1 MNQPKNTTTEGQI
14 NPPMCVQHAQGFS
27 KEIWEGE
34 FGLPTSYKFVQ
45 MWSGVFSAYDQCHYL
60 NKQGKPAQ
68 RLIVAMAT
76 GMGKTQTAIYYA
88 AKLDKEVGML
98 IVTPF
103 ISEAN
108 SLASQINDLSEENR
122 AIAYHSESDIYRET
136 SELKHHQ
143 VVIVTH
149 KMFTSAVD
157 SHTSSRQ
164 LINDLY
170 AYGNDKR
177 SVVVID
183 EAINTIKSD
192 HLSYEA
198 VHELLTSLE
207 GHLKHKDLDIDLKQ
221 DIKKEVL
228 LLERLSEVFQKAD
241 VLLGGKSKVRCLM
254 SDLMGSINIKD
265 YQLPIT
271 TQLVNQ
277 KRLSRVSDTN
287 TRYSDTINDINS
299 LLGASWSYYAKKNE
313 AHGSVTSFHTA
324 RSAIPEDMSVVV
336 LDATSNVDHYYK
348 IYPNV
353 VMVDLLTKNV
363 RSYKNVDLYVAKDQK
378 TGQDALCGKDIKG
391 AVNSI
396 LDHVPVEFEESKL
409 LIFTFNKLE
418 KALKKTLN
426 QEAFSDRVDIDHFGN
441 LNGKN
446 NYKEHT
452 MLYIFGTFFKPD
464 SVFTDI
470 QALSTRGNVDCFN
483 NTDEV
488 IEERKLL
495 KNSNISAELIQ
506 AINRI
511 SCRSIVDSDGN
522 CQKCSIYLQLPVD
535 KVLAGLIM
543 KYIQKEM
550 PGINIHDWH
559 SDLKKSK
566 KPGRKSTYENEF
578 VAALKS
584 IPVGESKLHVLLDN
598 LPFKKGIKDKI
609 KKRIAD
615 NDADDSLIKAM
626 KGEQITCTKDNN
638 KWILNKKNI

>member
-14 NPPMCVQHAQGFS
+14 SPPMCVQHAQGFS
-27 KEIWEGE
+27 KEIWEGKL
-34 FGLPTSYKFVQ
+34 GLPTSYKFVQ
-45 MWSGVFSAYDQCHYL
+45 MWSGVFSAYDQCRHL
-60 NKQGKPAQ
+60 NKQGKSAQ

-136 SELKHHQ
+136 NELKHHQ

-221 DIKKEVL
+221 DIKNEVL
-228 LLERLSEVFQKAD
+228 LLERLSEVFKKAD

-336 LDATSNVDHYYK
+336 LDATSNVDHYYD

-353 VMVDLLTKNV
+353 TKVPLPKNV

-535 KVLAGLIM
+535 KVLAELIM
-543 KYIQKEM
+543 ESIQKEM
-550 PGINIHDWH
+550 PGINVHDWH
-559 SDLKKSK
+559 FDLIKSK
-566 KPGRKSTYENEF
+566 KSGRKSTYENEF

-626 KGEQITCTKDNN
+626 KGEQVTCTKDKN
-638 KWILNKKNI
+638 KWIISKKNI

>member
-1 MNQPKNTTTEGQI
+1 
-14 NPPMCVQHAQGFS
+14 
-27 KEIWEGE
+27 
-34 FGLPTSYKFVQ
+34 
-45 MWSGVFSAYDQCHYL
+45 
-60 NKQGKPAQ
+60 
-68 RLIVAMAT
+68 
-76 GMGKTQTAIYYA
+76 
-88 AKLDKEVGML
+88 
-98 IVTPF
+98 
-103 ISEAN
+103 
-108 SLASQINDLSEENR
+108 
-122 AIAYHSESDIYRET
+122 
-136 SELKHHQ
+136 
-143 VVIVTH
+143 
-149 KMFTSAVD
+149 MFTNAVD

-363 RSYKNVDLYVAKDQK
+363 RSYKNVDLYVVKDQK
-378 TGQDALCGKDIKG
+378 TGQDALCGKDIKD
-391 AVNSI
+391 AVNNI

-488 IEERKLL
+488 REERKLL
-495 KNSNISAELIQ
+495 RSSNISAELIQ

-522 CQKCSIYLQLPVD
+522 CQKCSIYLQLPTD

-543 KYIQKEM
+543 KCIQKEM
-550 PGINIHDWH
+550 PGINVHDWH
-559 SDLKKSK
+559 FDLKKSK
-566 KPGRKSTYENEF
+566 KSGGKSKYEE
-578 VAALKS
+578 
-584 IPVGESKLHVLLDN
+584 VLLDT
-598 LPFKKGIKDKI
+598 LKQLEEGEVKKLSVMTKELSLGNGFVKVLRNRLTNKNSNDSII
-609 KKRIAD
+609 KKLNQMGILFYKKS
-615 NDADDSLIKAM
+615 NQWVFELN
-626 KGEQITCTKDNN
+626 KDNSTY
-638 KWILNKKNI
+638 

>member
-1 MNQPKNTTTEGQI
+1 
-14 NPPMCVQHAQGFS
+14 
-27 KEIWEGE
+27 
-34 FGLPTSYKFVQ
+34 
-45 MWSGVFSAYDQCHYL
+45 
-60 NKQGKPAQ
+60 
-68 RLIVAMAT
+68 
-76 GMGKTQTAIYYA
+76 
-88 AKLDKEVGML
+88 
-98 IVTPF
+98 
-103 ISEAN
+103 
-108 SLASQINDLSEENR
+108 
-122 AIAYHSESDIYRET
+122 
-136 SELKHHQ
+136 
-143 VVIVTH
+143 
-149 KMFTSAVD
+149 
-157 SHTSSRQ
+157 
-164 LINDLY
+164 
-170 AYGNDKR
+170 
-177 SVVVID
+177 
-183 EAINTIKSD
+183 
-192 HLSYEA
+192 
-198 VHELLTSLE
+198 
-207 GHLKHKDLDIDLKQ
+207 
-221 DIKKEVL
+221 
-228 LLERLSEVFQKAD
+228 
-241 VLLGGKSKVRCLM
+241 
-254 SDLMGSINIKD
+254 
-265 YQLPIT
+265 
-271 TQLVNQ
+271 
-277 KRLSRVSDTN
+277 
-287 TRYSDTINDINS
+287 
-299 LLGASWSYYAKKNE
+299 
-313 AHGSVTSFHTA
+313 
-324 RSAIPEDMSVVV
+324 MSVVV
-336 LDATSNVDHYYK
+336 LDATSNVDHYYD

-353 VMVDLLTKNV
+353 TKVPLPKSV

-426 QEAFSDRVDIDHFGN
+426 QEAFSGRVDIDHFGN

-535 KVLAGLIM
+535 KVLAELIM
-543 KYIQKEM
+543 ESIQKEM
-550 PGINIHDWH
+550 PVINVHDWH
-559 SDLKKSK
+559 FDLIKSK
-566 KPGRKSTYENEF
+566 KSGRKSTYENEF

-609 KKRIAD
+609 KKRISD

-626 KGEQITCTKDNN
+626 KEEQITCTKDKNQ
-638 KWILNKKNI
+638 WIVSKKNI

>member
-1 MNQPKNTTTEGQI
+1 MSSLDPSTL
-14 NPPMCVQHAQGFS
+14 AQEFS
-27 KEIWEGE
+27 KEIWEGKL
-34 FGLPTSYKFVQ
+34 GLHTSYRYEQ
-45 MWSGVFSAYDQCHYL
+45 IWSGVFSTYDQCRHL
-60 NKQGKPAQ
+60 NKQGESAQ

-108 SLASQINDLSEENR
+108 SLAKQINDLSEENR
-122 AIAYHSESDIYRET
+122 AIAHHSESGTYRRT
-136 SELKHHQ
+136 DKLKHYQ
-143 VVIVTH
+143 VVVVTH
-149 KMFTSAVD
+149 NMFINAVD
-157 SHTSSRQ
+157 SHTSSKQ

-170 AYGNDKR
+170 AYGDNKKR

-192 HLSYEA
+192 RLSYEA

-228 LLERLSEVFQKAD
+228 LLERLSEIFKEAD
-241 VLLGGKSKVRCLM
+241 ALLGGKSKVRCLM
-254 SDLMGSINIKD
+254 SDLMGSINIED

-277 KRLSRVSDTN
+277 KRLSKVSDTS
-287 TRYSDTINDINS
+287 TRYSDTINDISS
-299 LLGASWSYYAKKNE
+299 LLGASWSYYAKKNQ
-313 AHGSVTSFHTA
+313 AHGSVNSFHTA
-324 RSAIPEDMSVVV
+324 RSAIPEGMSVVV

-353 VMVDLLTKNV
+353 VMVDLLPKNV
-363 RSYKNVDLYVAKDQK
+363 RSYKNVDLYVAKDQN
-378 TGQDALCGKDIKG
+378 TGQDSLCGKNIKDV
-391 AVNSI
+391 ASNI
-396 LDHVPVEFEESKL
+396 LDHIPFEFIESKL

-418 KALKKTLN
+418 EELKKALN
-426 QEAFSDRVDIDHFGN
+426 QEEFSDRVDIDHFGN

-470 QALSTRGNVDCFN
+470 QALSTRGNVDCFK

-495 KNSNISAELIQ
+495 KSSSISSELIQ

-522 CQKCSIYLQLPVD
+522 CQKCVIHLQLPAD
-535 KVLAGLIM
+535 RELSDLIM
-543 KYIQKEM
+543 ESIKMEM
-550 PGINIHDWH
+550 PGINVHDWNFG
-559 SDLKKSK
+559 LIKSK
-566 KPGRKSTYENEF
+566 KSGRESKYEK
-578 VAALKS
+578 VLLGALKQLEE
-584 IPVGESKLHVLLDN
+584 GE
-598 LPFKKGIKDKI
+598 I
-609 KKRIAD
+609 KKLSVMTKELSLGNGFVKVLRSRLTSK
-615 NDADDSLIKAM
+615 NSKDSIIK
-626 KGEQITCTKDNN
+626 K
-638 KWILNKKNI
+638 LNQMGISFYKKSNQWVFELN